1 MNSQGTGAS
10 IVCVCA
16 ALASVPA
23 LAQEQTFEYG
33 MPFRTVRAAGNA
45 AYPGGELFSNA
56 GVGAVAYEYRIAER
70 EVTTTEWLEFVLAY
84 TPYYTGNPEV
94 PGLNGNWI
102 RYDFAPGQYHVVA
115 GAEQYAADMS
125 WRMAARFCNW
135 LHNGK
140 VNEAW
145 AFESGAYDTST
156 FGFDNTFAFTDQ
168 LTHSPGA
175 RFWIPTRDEWFK
187 ATYFDPDRLGPNLPG
202 YWLYPDGGNDPLV
215 IGLPE
220 EGGETSAGLAGP
232 HPFEPYVNVGSYPH
246 VRSPWGL
253 LDVSGGVGEWLKDAD
268 PERTSRASYGTSSL
282 HQFPEFRDR
291 ADFNGSGAFP
301 FDAFAPYGLRI
312 AATIPP
318 PGTAWIFVT
327 VATLCMRRRSR

>member
-1 MNSQGTGAS
+1 MCLSVAN
-10 IVCVCA
+10 A
-16 ALASVPA
+16 AAVA
-23 LAQEQTFEYG
+23 RGQEQSFEYDV
-33 MPFRTVRAAGNA
+33 PFRTVRAAGNA
-45 AYPGGELFSNA
+45 AYPGGELSSNA

-70 EVTTTEWLEFVLAY
+70 EVTATEWLEFVRAY
-84 TPYYTGNPEV
+84 TPHYTGNPEV

-156 FGFDNTFAFTDQ
+156 FNDVSPFTDQ

-187 ATYFDPDRLGPNLPG
+187 AAYFDPDRFGPNLPG
-202 YWLYPDGGNDPLV
+202 YWLYPDGGNDPLI

-220 EGGETSAGLAGP
+220 EGGETSAGLWGP

-253 LDVSGGVGEWLKDAD
+253 LDVSGGLGEWLEDAD
-268 PERTSRASYGTSSL
+268 PERQGRGAYGTSVFHS
-282 HQFPEFRDR
+282 FPEFRDR
-291 ADFNGSGAFP
+291 ADYNGGGSSPGDFS
-301 FDAFAPYGLRI
+301 APYGLRL
-312 AATIPP
+312 AATIPA
-318 PGTAWIFVT
+318 PGAVMLVILGGCAFAQRT
-327 VATLCMRRRSR
+327 SR